1 MSKPAESHERPVAT
15 EEIELTL
22 DGAVAVA
29 AWLPGGGA
37 HLVLVSPGR
46 VSAHI
51 TTRKGVVVASEGDF
65 IVRDAQGQF
74 YVRKVSGVSRDEV
87 SAAIHGGA
95 WVQGKHYMDLRIKEF
110 IADAIMPL
118 LVRERVAGAAEQR
131 EKDAVLAE
139 GQHWGSAVR
148 ELVGN
153 EIAAVIREG
162 NTK

>member
-1 MSKPAESHERPVAT
+1 MKDSLDRMIDGEMPWPSGVVTPKPISNVPALQAHSVDCEGCRLLGHLVKIDNLTAELAALREQLLGGTVGR
-15 EEIELTL
+15 EELVSVIS
-22 DGAVAVA
+22 GAVNARKRHG
-29 AWLPGGGA
+29 LQFSTTK
-37 HLVLVSPGR
+37 VLTH
-46 VSAHI
+46 A
-51 TTRKGVVVASEGDF
+51 E
-65 IVRDAQGQF
+65 
-74 YVRKVSGVSRDEV
+74 
-87 SAAIHGGA
+87 
-95 WVQGKHYMDLRIKEF
+95 L
-110 IADAIMPL
+110 ADAVMPL